1 LKKPVTASTTF
12 REELLSPAPTSSE
25 LSEFPTV
32 YDRKDTFYKKAKQAG
47 YRSRSAYK
55 LIELN
60 NEFHFLKPGGH
71 IVDLG
76 SWPGGW
82 VQVGAAVV
90 GKTGHIVGIDLVA
103 LAPLPLTNVTLL
115 QGDATDQTQQEKIR
129 IVLNGPADVVLSDM
143 APKLSG
149 IRERDDARAM
159 DLCHAALS
167 CARSLLRPGGA
178 LLVKVFMGDTYQ
190 TFLTELRTAFAT
202 VRVAR
207 PNATRKG
214 SAETYV
220 LATDLRKS

>member
-1 LKKPVTASTTF
+1 MAY
-12 REELLSPAPTSSE
+12 E
-25 LSEFPTV
+25 
-32 YDRKDTFYKKAKQAG
+32 RKDTFYKKAKQAG

-60 NEFHFLKPGGH
+60 NEFHFLKPGGR

-82 VQVGAAVV
+82 IQVGASVV
-90 GKTGHIVGIDLVA
+90 GKTGHVVGIDLVA
-103 LAPLPLTNVTLL
+103 LDPLPLPNVTLL
-115 QGDATDQTQQEKIR
+115 QGDATDQAQQEKIR
-129 IVLNGPADVVLSDM
+129 AVLGGPADVVLSDM

-149 IRERDDARAM
+149 IREHDDARAM
-159 DLCHAALS
+159 DLCHTALA
-167 CARSLLRPGGA
+167 CARSLLRPGGT

-202 VRVAR
+202 VKTVR
-207 PNATRKG
+207 PDATRKG

-220 LATDLRKS
+220 LASGLRKS